1 MPWIL
6 LFLPL
11 IVAAVNQLV
20 LRKSAGSCRLV
31 STASAVATLVISFLL
46 LGKNRHRFA
55 FDWATIGDF
64 NLEIGIQLDRLSTG
78 MMIVVTGIGVLV
90 HIFSLAYMKDDE
102 AKARY
107 FTGLS
112 LFMFSMTGIV
122 LANNFIMTFI
132 FWELV
137 GLSSYLLIGHW
148 YQKDSAA
155 DAAKKA
161 FLCNRVGDFG
171 FMIGILM
178 LWGITGTLAFDGM
191 ERRGTFQAANAPIF
205 TATLSAAVL
214 CIFCGAV
221 GKSAQLP
228 LHVWLPDAM
237 EGPTPVSALIHAA
250 TMVAAGVY
258 MLFRVQLSLG
268 FEVFDRLPASTV
280 IAWTGGITALVAALM
295 ATQQDDIKRVLAY
308 STLSQLGYM
317 VMAVGLVA
325 GEAGMFHLFT
335 HAWFKALLF
344 LGSGAVIYA
353 CHHEQDIWKMG
364 GLLKKMPI
372 TGITFAHR
380 HSPHSSPCPVTSGF
394 FSKEEILEA
403 AHEKQP
409 ILFWIAA
416 FVAVLTPFYMT
427 RLFVVAFLGKP
438 RSDNADHAHEV
449 GPLMFVPLV
458 ILAVLALVAGL
469 PFVARHSLPPTA
481 PRRSSSSTSDFAHPG
496 SPSSRSSLGVGRRLR
511 PLQRQGQG
519 PALHPAAPQNRFY
532 IDGFYD
538 NFLVRYFQDAF
549 AAIVHF
555 FDEFLINGLLVGG
568 LSRGAASFGNLF
580 RKVQSGNLQ
589 GYAFAFGLGVILV
602 IYFTVFSNWTAKF
615 IPPESSSKLS
625 HARPPRLPPDPR
637 LHRDPARR
645 ARPAHRHRRVRGQS
659 RARPLRRVLLEM
671 LLLVLLRCRFL
682 KNPRS
687 TSPSVSPMA

>member
-1 MPWIL
+1 MNLAWIL

-11 IVAAVNQLV
+11 VVATLNQLV
-20 LRKSAGSCRLV
+20 LRKSAVVPLV

-46 LGKNRHRFA
+46 LGKNEITSFN
-55 FDWATIGDF
+55 WASIGDF
-64 NLEIGIQLDRLSTG
+64 HLQIGIQLDQLSTG
-78 MMIVVTGIGVLV
+78 MMIVVTGVGALV
-90 HIFSLAYMKDDE
+90 HIFSLAYMKDDD
-102 AKARY
+102 AKNRY

-178 LWGITGTLAFDGM
+178 LWGIVGTLSFDGM
-191 ERRGTFQAANAPIF
+191 KSGLEAFQSDNTEYFARNSAAYSIIIS
-205 TATLSAAVL
+205 TAVL

-258 MLFRVQLSLG
+258 MLFRVQLSIGEEAFAG
-268 FEVFDRLPASTV
+268 FAGSV

-295 ATQQDDIKRVLAY
+295 AVQQDDIKRVLAY

-317 VMAVGLVA
+317 VMAVGLCA
-325 GEAGMFHLFT
+325 GE
-335 HAWFKALLF
+335 ALLF

-372 TGITFAHR
+372 TGITFAIGTAALIAV
-380 HSPHSSPCPVTSGF
+380 PFVTSGF
-394 FSKEEILEA
+394 YSKEEILA
-403 AHEKQP
+403 
-409 ILFWIAA
+409 AA
-416 FVAVLTPFYMT
+416 FGKNKVLFGIAIFVAFLTTFYMT
-427 RLFVVAFLGKP
+427 RAFVVAFLGKH
-438 RSDNADHAHEV
+438 RSENADHAHEV

-458 ILAVLALVAGL
+458 LLAGMAIGSAWLTGTLNAMDPRAHTEAHGDGHTIILSASIASLVLGLIAGFFL
-469 PFVARHSLPPTA
+469 YNGKDKDPLSVPL
-481 PRRSSSSTSDFAHPG
+481 
-496 SPSSRSSLGVGRRLR
+496 LR
-511 PLQRQGQG
+511 E
-519 PALHPAAPQNRFY
+519 RFY
-532 IDGFYD
+532 IDRFYD

-555 FDEFLINGLLVGG
+555 FDEFLVSGLLVGG
-568 LSRGAASFGNLF
+568 CSRGAASLGNLF
-580 RKVQSGNLQ
+580 RKVQSGQLQ

-602 IYFTVFSNWTAKF
+602 IYFTVF
-615 IPPESSSKLS
+615 L
-625 HARPPRLPPDPR
+625 
-637 LHRDPARR
+637 
-645 ARPAHRHRRVRGQS
+645 
-659 RARPLRRVLLEM
+659 
-671 LLLVLLRCRFL
+671 
-682 KNPRS
+682 
-687 TSPSVSPMA
+687 

>member
-1 MPWIL
+1 MNLAWIL

-20 LRKSAGSCRLV
+20 LRKSAIVPLV
-31 STASAVATLVISFLL
+31 STASAVATLVLSFLL
-46 LGKNRHRFA
+46 LGKTETLA
-55 FDWATIGDF
+55 FNWATIGDF
-64 NLEIGIQLDRLSTG
+64 HLQIGIQLDRLSTG
-78 MMIVVTGIGVLV
+78 MMIVVTGIGALV
-90 HIFSLAYMKDDE
+90 HIFSLAYMNDDE

-178 LWGITGTLAFDGM
+178 LWGITGTLTFGDM
-191 ERRGTFQAANAPIF
+191 EIPATVS

-214 CIFCGAV
+214 CIFCGAI

-268 FEVFDRLPASTV
+268 FEVFETLQASTV

-295 ATQQDDIKRVLAY
+295 AVQQDDIKRVLAY

-317 VMAVGLVA
+317 LMAVGLVA

-344 LGSGAVIYA
+344 LGSGAVIHA

-372 TGITFAHR
+372 TGITFFLGFAALIAV
-380 HSPHSSPCPVTSGF
+380 PFTSGF
-394 FSKEEILEA
+394 FSKELILEA

-427 RLFVVAFLGKP
+427 RLFVVAFLGKAK
-438 RSDNADHAHEV
+438 SENADHAHEV
-449 GPLMFVPLV
+449 SPLMFIPLV
-458 ILAVLALVAGL
+458 ILAVLALIAGYG
-469 PFVARHSLPPTA
+469 FVNSYA
-481 PRRSSSSTSDFAHPG
+481 
-496 SPSSRSSLGVGRRLR
+496 
-511 PLQRQGQG
+511 
-519 PALHPAAPQNRFY
+519 PAAPEHAGEFHLNFLFWVSAIALVVGAGAGFVLYAGKDKDPLSIPLLKNRFY
-532 IDGFYD
+532 IDGLYD
-538 NFLVRYFQDAF
+538 NFIVRYFQDAF

-568 LSRGAASFGNLF
+568 LSRGAASTGNLF
-580 RKVQSGNLQ
+580 RKLQSGQLQ

-602 IYFTVFSNWTAKF
+602 IYFTVF
-615 IPPESSSKLS
+615 L
-625 HARPPRLPPDPR
+625 
-637 LHRDPARR
+637 
-645 ARPAHRHRRVRGQS
+645 
-659 RARPLRRVLLEM
+659 
-671 LLLVLLRCRFL
+671 
-682 KNPRS
+682 
-687 TSPSVSPMA
+687 